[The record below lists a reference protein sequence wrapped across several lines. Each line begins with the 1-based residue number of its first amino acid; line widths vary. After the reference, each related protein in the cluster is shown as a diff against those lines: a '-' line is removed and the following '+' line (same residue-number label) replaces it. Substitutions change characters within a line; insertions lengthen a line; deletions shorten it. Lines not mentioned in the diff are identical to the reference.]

1 MKKFLLSLT
10 LIILLLTNSL
20 INVKALPA
28 PPNISADGGI
38 VMDIET
44 GSVLY
49 SKNMD
54 TPYAPASTTKI
65 MTALLTLEHCNL
77 DDSLTVGKKPPLVD
91 GSKIY
96 IFEGEQL
103 KIRDVLTA
111 LLLAS
116 ANDCAEALAEHIGG
130 SIEGFAKMMNEKAKS
145 LGCKNTNFVN
155 PSGLYDDNHR
165 TTAKDLALIAKE
177 LFKYPEFFKIATIQ
191 SATINPTNKCAN
203 PRPLWNENRLL
214 QQGSKFYYK
223 YCIAGKTGYTIQS
236 LHSYVAFGK
245 KDNHNLVTV
254 VMHDATCT
262 RAYYTDAANLLE
274 YGFNNFTISKLYS
287 KGDVVTNYKLN
298 DKVKVPLTASKD
310 FYYVHP
316 KDEKEVKPTPT
327 LKKTKTFSD
336 TSFKKGDNIFNA
348 TIKAGDKTVGDL
360 KLVSNISYKKKTI
373 KDKALALSLTT
384 KIAISVGILIVLLV
398 ILLLIFKKRRSKK
411 SYPTSNRRYHSNFRR

>member
-1 MKKFLLSLT
+1 MRKLLLSLT
-10 LIILLLTNSL
+10 LIILLITNSF

-28 PPNISADGGI
+28 PPNISAEGGVI
-38 VMDIET
+38 LDAQT
-44 GSVLY
+44 GSILY
-49 SKNMD
+49 SKNID
-54 TPYAPASTTKI
+54 TPYAPASTTKL
-65 MTALLTLEHCNL
+65 MTALLTLEHCKL
-77 DDSLTVGKKPPLVD
+77 DDSLTVGKKPPLAD

-96 IFEGEQL
+96 LFEGEQL

-145 LGCKNTNFVN
+145 LGCKNTHFVN

-165 TTAKDLALIAKE
+165 TTAKDLALISRE

-191 SATINPTNKCAN
+191 SATINPTNKSAN

-214 QQGSKFYYK
+214 QQGSNFYYK
-223 YCIAGKTGYTIQS
+223 YCIAGKTGYTVQS

-245 KDNHNLVTV
+245 KDNHTLVTV
-254 VMHDATCT
+254 LLHDPTCT

-274 YGFNNFTISKLYS
+274 YGFNNFTITKLYS
-287 KGDVVTNYKLN
+287 KGDVVSNYNL
-298 DKVKVPLTASKD
+298 DDEVKVPLTASKD

-316 KDEKEVKPTPT
+316 KDEKEVKPTST

-360 KLVSNISYKKKTI
+360 NLLSNISYEKKTI
-373 KDKALALSLTT
+373 KSAALSLSLTT
-384 KIAISVGILIVLLV
+384 KLAISAGILIVLIL
-398 ILLLIFKKRRSKK
+398 ILLLIFKRRKPKK
-411 SYPTSNRRYHSNFRR
+411 SYTNSHRRYRSNFRR